1 MKIGYGHNIMY
12 MLLCNQFYNVPP
24 FETIKLGMR
33 GDGRGLITIEV
44 FRNEMLTGRP
54 VSLPALLKDLN
65 VELILISG
73 FMNSEITSNTFF
85 VELILISEITNSEI
99 KFTSTLGYF
108 CQSDSLPGF
117 HFEKP
122 LMLS

>member
-24 FETIKLGMR
+24 FETIKQGMR

-108 CQSDSLPGF
+108 CAV
-117 HFEKP
+117 
-122 LMLS
+122 